1 MRVGDVLK
9 QGRPGL
15 RGDDDKMMWEN
26 LQKFIE
32 GVAVQLLGL
41 TKVHIF
47 MFFFKYIL
55 YDIIY
60 VYLLQY
66 VLHGMI

>member
-26 LQKFIE
+26 SRNSLKE
-32 GVAVQLLGL
+32 
-41 TKVHIF
+41 
-47 MFFFKYIL
+47 FK
-55 YDIIY
+55 
-60 VYLLQY
+60 
-66 VLHGMI
+66 